1 MIHVLEVD
9 ENNPY
14 EILKVSHRDRNDISP
29 DILKELD
36 ITGFS
41 KIRINNKL
49 SKILLYE
56 NSIKQIGYLSTSYQN
71 ELVYIKSLMRL
82 LKIYKIE
89 NGIS

>member
-1 MIHVLEVD
+1 MIQVLEVD

-36 ITGFS
+36 TIGFS
-41 KIRINNKL
+41 KIRTHNKL
-49 SKILLYE
+49 FRILLYE
-56 NSIKQIGYLSTSYQN
+56 NPIKQTGYLSTSYQN
-71 ELVYIKSLMRL
+71 ELIYIKFLIRL